1 MGLHRLLSSAN
12 VGPYDESRTSDF
24 RGSQPMRN
32 SASYSYRPAA
42 EIHTTLSIPSSLR
55 RFANSTEWKY
65 APHFANVYL
74 STMDPVMGC
83 SRLSRLSP
91 PFGPRSIAI
100 DATKTMRTEFVR
112 AVFAVN
118 ANIGCSNL
126 VKRNGP
132 IGMTPRYISNPSKA
146 IAVSMQAAMRAR
158 PPSVVVYLQ
167 SYI

>member
-1 MGLHRLLSSAN
+1 
-12 VGPYDESRTSDF
+12 
-24 RGSQPMRN
+24 
-32 SASYSYRPAA
+32 
-42 EIHTTLSIPSSLR
+42 
-55 RFANSTEWKY
+55 
-65 APHFANVYL
+65 
-74 STMDPVMGC
+74 
-83 SRLSRLSP
+83 
-91 PFGPRSIAI
+91 
-100 DATKTMRTEFVR
+100 MRTEFVR